1 MKRENENNRLKK
13 RAFRVSVS
21 RRLQIGSSSF
31 CLVDTPTTSRCGR
44 SFLPGSVRDAKFHLV
59 SSHQIKLDPDANEAG
74 TPQNAMMTSGK
85 LEDESDAERRFPT
98 TSPEQPANQSQL
110 KQLSLPSSVQLGR
123 GSRTLQLQCYAE
135 VLAVLEV
142 GGSAASL

>member
-1 MKRENENNRLKK
+1 M
-13 RAFRVSVS
+13 
-21 RRLQIGSSSF
+21 Q
-31 CLVDTPTTSRCGR
+31 TSNWKLLFLLSGTRNF
-44 SFLPGSVRDAKFHLV
+44 SMWFPFLPDSVRDAKFHLV

-74 TPQNAMMTSGK
+74 TPQNA
-85 LEDESDAERRFPT
+85 DDHT

-142 GGSAASL
+142 GGSAASLEKLPVIAAFGPKLTEHNYPIIVEDLWNE